1 MFKYTKTAYELAC
14 ERIIAP
20 KYKKEAS
27 QESKTRF
34 DFVEIPEFSNREDK
48 VVETNE
54 TKLIEDPKQEIN
66 KQKEEKMENI
76 RIQEPETIH
85 TDNLLEVHWNGSFLD
100 YGGFARMN
108 RTMAF
113 GLSNKNV
120 KVKVDIE
127 PYLVHVN
134 QSTQEQLR
142 AMANLNISPNAPKVY
157 GVTVPINI
165 SHPGRKIAYTM
176 IETSEKVHKDYAEKL
191 NLMDEIWVAT
201 EYGKKILNKS
211 NVHPPIYVMPLG
223 VDTFRYK
230 QSNEIMNFGNS
241 TRNFKF
247 LSVFRWSYRKG
258 FDILIRAFLEEFSS
272 DEDVSLIMASRNL
285 DRLEETG
292 PQKILEDFS
301 DIKNTINKPEEKM
314 PHIALYTKPIHEKDM
329 PKVYNSADAF
339 VLISRGEGFG
349 LTVLEASAC
358 GIPVISSNCSGHMDF
373 LSNDN
378 SFLVEPDG
386 YIEAKVA
393 GNMSR
398 MAKLCHFY
406 EGQIFPDFSNTG
418 VKQTRE
424 KMRFVFENHK
434 LAVEKNKKLQKLI
447 NDKYTWDIAI
457 NRVYNRIAD
466 ISL

>member
-1 MFKYTKTAYELAC
+1 MSKSAKTAYELAC

-20 KYKKEAS
+20 RYKKEVS
-27 QESKTRF
+27 QENKPRF

-48 VVETNE
+48 VIESNE
-54 TKLIEDPKQEIN
+54 TKLIENPKEA
-66 KQKEEKMENI
+66 KFKKEEKMDSI

-85 TDNLLEVHWNGSFLD
+85 TNNLLEVHWNGSFLD

-108 RTMAF
+108 RTMVF
-113 GLSNKNV
+113 GLSNRNV
-120 KVKVDIE
+120 KVKIDME

-142 AMANLNISPNAPKVY
+142 AMTNTNISPDAPKVY
-157 GVTVPINI
+157 GVTVPMNI
-165 SHPGRKIAYTM
+165 SHSGRKIAYTM
-176 IETSEKVHKDYAEKL
+176 IETSEKVHKDYSEKL

-201 EYGKKILNKS
+201 EYGKKILKKS

-230 QSNEIMNFGNS
+230 PSNEFMSFGKS
-241 TRNFKF
+241 IRSFKF

-258 FDILIRAFLEEFSS
+258 FDILIKAFLEEFSS
-272 DEDVSLIMASRNL
+272 DDDVSLVLVSRNL

-292 PQKILEDFS
+292 PQKILEDFG
-301 DIKNTINKPEEKM
+301 DIKSTINNKPEDKM
-314 PHIALYTKPIHEKDM
+314 PHIALYTQPIHEKDM
-329 PKVYNSADAF
+329 PKVYNSSDAF

-349 LTVLEASAC
+349 LTVLEAASC

-373 LSNDN
+373 LSQDN
-378 SFLVEPDG
+378 SSLVEPDG

-406 EGQIFPDFSNTG
+406 EGQVFPDFSSTG
-418 VKQTRE
+418 ISQTRE

-434 LAVEKNKKLQKLI
+434 LAKEKNKKLQKLI
-447 NDKYTWDIAI
+447 NDKYTWEIAVD
-457 NRVYNRIAD
+457 RVYNRIAE
-466 ISL
+466 IS

>member
-1 MFKYTKTAYELAC
+1 MPKITKTAYELAC

-20 KYKKEAS
+20 RKS
-27 QESKTRF
+27 NNTPQESKKQF
-34 DFVEIPEFSNREDK
+34 DFVRIPEFSDREDK
-48 VVETNE
+48 VIESNE
-54 TKLIEDPKQEIN
+54 TVLIEN
-66 KQKEEKMENI
+66 REEKTETEKEMNNI

-85 TDNLLEVHWNGSFLD
+85 TDTNIEVHWNGNFLD

-120 KVKVDIE
+120 KVKLDIE
-127 PYLVHVN
+127 KYLVHVN
-134 QSTQEQLR
+134 QSTQDQIQ

-157 GVTVPINI
+157 GVTIPINI

-223 VDTFRYK
+223 VDTSRYC
-230 QSNEIMNFGNS
+230 QSNDIISFGKS
-241 TRNFKF
+241 TRSFKF

-272 DEDVSLIMASRNL
+272 EDDVSLVMASRNL

-292 PQKILEDFS
+292 PQKIIEDFN
-301 DIKNTINKPEEKM
+301 DIKNTIQKDDI
-314 PHIALYTKPIHEKDM
+314 PHVVLYTKPIHEKDM
-329 PKVYNSADAF
+329 PKIYSSADAF

-349 LTVLEASAC
+349 LTVLEAASC
-358 GIPVISSNCSGHMDF
+358 GIPVISSNCSGHLDF
-373 LSNDN
+373 LNKDN

-386 YIEAKVA
+386 YVEAKVS

-406 EGQIFPDFSNTG
+406 DGQIFPDFSKTG
-418 VKQTRE
+418 VQQTRE
-424 KMRFVFENHK
+424 KMRFVYENYK
-434 LAVEKNKKLQKLI
+434 LAKEKNKNLQNLI
-447 NDKYTWDIAI
+447 NKKYTWDMAVD
-457 NRVYNRIAD
+457 RVYKRI
-466 ISL
+466 LELQ